1 MKLHSLRAVSSL
13 WLAVWLACA
22 PALATIPQDPVTGAF
37 EGHVTNIQTSAPL
50 PGTVIQ
56 FINQTTEVPVAR
68 RADAQGYFYQ
78 GLLQPGVYLIRAR
91 ATGFKLY
98 EATQSL
104 YATRNNRVI
113 PIPIQMEPETPGNL
127 VAATPTQPTAPT
139 QPVATAAPVIAEERE
154 DVAAE
159 LTSTDGRRARAFS
172 DVEIAKLPLGGV
184 TLTRSFDELALLT
197 PGVAL
202 APQSIGNGTGPGV
215 GAGVGT
221 SGQFAVNGLRSRG
234 NNFLVDGSD
243 NNDEDIGVRR
253 QGFFSLVPQ
262 SIESIKEFQIITA
275 LAPAAFGR
283 NLGATVNA
291 ISKSGGNGWHG
302 SAQGFLNT
310 SHLNARNFFDTE
322 AANRTFGLL
331 SARGQAVLDCTGI
344 TGNNFASDCRARN
357 RALTATN
364 DSGAQESSTLGQG
377 GFVLGGPIKRNRTFA
392 FFSYEGQRLNAQQ
405 EHHFAVPTI
414 DQRGV
419 FGRGATGYFLD
430 ELATF
435 TTGRNVSAYGY
446 PTSFEGDAIFSLLPF
461 ANDPNGIYG
470 ANTFTQTLPA
480 SAQGN
485 IASAKFD
492 HNFNWRGRQQ
502 SVTARYNFTNDARTL
517 PVTGGAIFSGL
528 RPTVRTQNLSTFLN
542 NELSDTV
549 FNQVRFSFGRTR
561 LLFDEARD
569 PSLLPSRVASND
581 TRFLLNAPLLLN
593 STLPNCL
600 NADCTNTAANPN
612 AVLYLR
618 SGEVESRLGR
628 LGQINIAGFS
638 PVGVDVFNF
647 PQSRVNNTWQVADQ
661 LTWRANSRHNVALG
675 FDLRRSELNSD
686 LPRNARTLLNFNG
699 NFTFL
704 TPPDA
709 TAGSFYT
716 LSAINMAAA
725 GVPSGAFLSL
735 ADSQLGA
742 SAISLRYGQRNIFL
756 QDDWRVLPNLSVNF
770 GLRHEYNSPP
780 AERDGLIERSF
791 NDPLLRN
798 AAVSGL
804 GKFLEGRTKIFEPD
818 ENNFAPRVSVAYA
831 PKLFGAQR
839 ATAIRAGYG
848 LYYDQAI
855 GAVVSQSRNVLPN
868 FLTLN
873 TGGFVGEPLLINGQ
887 KRSVLGATIGTFQ
900 FFNPARGGI
909 STAGQFTAL
918 VQAGTRNTR
927 NANLTNEQILRVFAG
942 TDLFPNAVTATL
954 PTRVFATPLAHQ
966 FSVSLEQQ
974 LSRHSFLTVAYV
986 GTRGEHLIRTAT
998 PNLGPNNVVLP
1009 LFIDVYGNRN
1019 DDFSLTPYFTG
1030 VTLPAGLGR
1039 PTAGIGAITLYEAAG
1054 RSRYHALQL
1063 QFRSQ
1068 WKRLSGQIS
1077 YTWSHALDDASDV
1090 FDLAGAPALPQNSLT
1105 RAGEYASANFDA
1117 RHRVAYSTSYRLPGL
1132 AATAS
1137 RARRWLL
1144 NDYELIGTGQYQT
1157 GQPFTVNTAFDF
1169 NVDGNLTDRLNT
1181 TTGLLVTG
1189 DRRQPLRLAANVTN
1203 TNDLLAPDLSFDGAI
1218 ARNTFRGSD
1227 YLLLNLALQKTL
1239 RLSERKQLQF
1249 RAEAFNFLNRTN
1261 FALPVRILEAP
1272 SFGSSVATATPA
1284 RRIQFALKY
1293 IF

>member
-1 MKLHSLRAVSSL
+1 MKPYRLRSVISLLLVG
-13 WLAVWLACA
+13 WLSCA

-37 EGHVTNIQTSAPL
+37 EGHVTNLQTNAPI
-50 PGTVIQ
+50 PGAVVQ

-68 RADAQGYFYQ
+68 RADAQGFFYQ

-91 ATGFKLY
+91 ATGFKPY
-98 EATQSL
+98 EAQQAL

-113 PIPIQMEPETPGNL
+113 PIPIQMEPETV
-127 VAATPTQPTAPT
+127 VATTPNAPP
-139 QPVATAAPVIAEERE
+139 PVATATPAAAPIERE
-154 DVAAE
+154 EVPPE
-159 LTSTDGRRARAFS
+159 LTATDGRRAGAFS
-172 DVEIAKLPLGGV
+172 DTEVSKLPLGGV

-221 SGQFAVNGLRSRG
+221 SGQFAVNGLRSRA

-322 AANRTFGLL
+322 AGNQTFGLR
-331 SARGQAVLDCTGI
+331 ARAGQAVLDCTGI
-344 TGNNFASDCRARN
+344 TGNNFSNDCRTRN
-357 RALTATN
+357 RALTVTN
-364 DSGAQESSTLGQG
+364 DSGQQESFTLGQG
-377 GFVLGGPIKRNRTFA
+377 GFVLGGPLKRGKTFA

-405 EHHFAVPTI
+405 EHHFAVPTV

-502 SVTARYNFTNDARTL
+502 SVTARYNFTADARTL
-517 PVTGGAIFSGL
+517 PVTGGAIYSGL
-528 RPTVRTQNLSTFLN
+528 RPAVRTQNLSTFLN

-561 LLFDEARD
+561 LRFDEARD

-581 TRFLLNAPLLLN
+581 SRFLLNAPLLLN

-600 NADCTNTAANPN
+600 NADCTNTSANTN
-612 AVLYLR
+612 AVRYLR

-628 LGQINIAGFS
+628 IGQINIAGFS

-675 FDLRRSELNSD
+675 FDLRRTELNSD

-704 TPPDA
+704 TPSGA

-725 GVPSGAFLSL
+725 GVPSGAFLSI
-735 ADSQLGA
+735 ADPQLGA

-804 GKFLEGRTKIFEPD
+804 GKYLEGRTKIFEPD
-818 ENNFAPRVSVAYA
+818 ENNFAPRVSMAYA

-839 ATAIRAGYG
+839 ATSIRAGYG

-873 TGGFVGEPLLINGQ
+873 TGGFVETPLKDAQGQ
-887 KRSVLGATIGTFQ
+887 PLELLGRQIGAFF
-900 FFNPARGGI
+900 FFNPALGGI
-909 STAGQFTAL
+909 TTAGRFTPL
-918 VQAGTRNTR
+918 VQPDTRNTR
-927 NANLTNEQILRVFAG
+927 NANLTNELILQVFA
-942 TDLFPNAVTATL
+942 DPNNKLFPNALTATL
-954 PTRVFATPLAHQ
+954 PARNFPTPLAHQ
-966 FSVSLEQQ
+966 YSVSVEQQ
-974 LSRHSFLTVAYV
+974 LSRASFLKLSYV
-986 GTRGEHLIRTAT
+986 GTRGENLIRTST
-998 PNLGPNNVVLP
+998 PNLGVNNVVAP
-1009 LFIDVYGNRN
+1009 LLIRVYNANQG
-1019 DDFSLTPYFTG
+1019 DLSLTPFFIG
-1030 VTLPAGLGR
+1030 ASLPPGLGR
-1039 PTAGIGAITLYEAAG
+1039 PTTGFGGITIYEATAV
-1054 RSRYHALQL
+1054 SRYHSFQM

-1068 WKRLSGQIS
+1068 WKRWQGQFN
-1077 YTWSHALDDASDV
+1077 YTLSHALDDASDV
-1090 FDLAGAPALPQNSLT
+1090 FDLAGSSALPQSSLT
-1105 RAGEYASANFDA
+1105 RAGEYASSNFDA
-1117 RHRVAYSTSYRLPGL
+1117 RQRLSYSTSLRLPSL
-1132 AATAS
+1132 RTSAS
-1137 RARRWLL
+1137 RWKRNVLGG
-1144 NDYELIGTGQYQT
+1144 YEVLGTGQYQT
-1157 GQPFTVNTAFDF
+1157 GQPFTVISLYDWNL
-1169 NVDGNLTDRLNT
+1169 DGNLTDRLNNT
-1181 TTGLLVTG
+1181 NGLLVTG
-1189 DRRQPLRLAANVTN
+1189 HRRQPLRLADSVTN
-1203 TNDLLAPDLSFDGAI
+1203 RNLLLAPVGFEGAI
-1218 ARNTFRGSD
+1218 ARNTFRGSS
-1227 YLLLNLALQKTL
+1227 YLLLNLALQKSL
-1239 RLSERKQLQF
+1239 AFNEKRQLQF

-1272 SFGSSVATATPA
+1272 SFGSSVSTATPA

-1293 IF
+1293 VF